1 MLLFLNIDCVL
12 APPADALGPSFQ
24 GHTGIRRLEA
34 VLHAWPQLQVVIT
47 SDRRYRM
54 TLEHFRGFFS
64 EELRHRVVA
73 VTKLYAVEG
82 KRAGRSRED
91 EVLDFLDGFEPPA
104 ADWLVLDRYSG
115 DYPAHAER
123 LVFCRTLTGEVVAAL
138 LAALRRCAHAA
149 PISAD
154 LAVWT
159 TGSGRAL
166 ARHPALTRALPKPQ
180 VPLLSHSR
188 AWLRGARP

>member
-24 GHTGIRRLEA
+24 GHTGVRRLEA
-34 VLHAWPQLQVVIT
+34 VLHAWPQLRLVIT

-73 VTKLYAVEG
+73 VTRLYAVDG
-82 KRAGRSRED
+82 KKAGRSRED
-91 EVLDFLDGFEPPA
+91 EVLEFLGGFERGA
-104 ADWLVLDRYSG
+104 ANWLVLDRYEG
-115 DYPAHAER
+115 DYIAHAER
-123 LVFCRTLTGEVVAAL
+123 LVLCSTLTVEVVAAL
-138 LAALRRCAHAA
+138 LAALRRCAHAD

-154 LAVWT
+154 LALWT
-159 TGSGRAL
+159 VGSGRAS
-166 ARHPALTRALPKPQ
+166 ARHPTPMRVLTKPQ
-180 VPLLSHSR
+180 VPPLSHSR